1 MAFSDYGNS
10 FQKATPIVINLLIA
24 NVAVFIAQ
32 YIGNGFTAGTFIIDT
47 FALHYYKSEVYQPWQ
62 LITHMFMHG
71 SFLHILLNMYGLYMF
86 GSIIERLWGP
96 KKFLIFYFISGLGA
110 ALAQMAFYA
119 YAFKDAGAAYLSPY
133 EIELYREAMIK
144 ATVVG
149 ASGAIMGLLVAYGY
163 LFPNTEMMIMPIPIP
178 IKAKWLV
185 IGIIALDLFSGF
197 ANRAGDNTAHFAHL
211 GGALTGFL
219 LVLYWNKTNKK
230 TFY

>member
-1 MAFSDYGNS
+1 MSFSDYGNG
-10 FQKATPIVINLLIA
+10 FQKSAPIVTNLIIA

-32 YIGNGFTAGTFIIDT
+32 YIAGGLQPGNFITDT
-47 FALHYYKSEVYQPWQ
+47 FALHYYKADVYKPWQ
-62 LITHMFMHG
+62 LLTHIFMHG
-71 SFLHILLNMYGLYMF
+71 GILHLLLNMYGLYMF

-96 KKFLIFYFISGLGA
+96 KKFLLFYFICGFGA

-119 YAFKDAGAAYLSPY
+119 FVFKDYAPALFNSS
-133 EIELYREAMIK
+133 EVELYKTAFNNNI
-144 ATVVG
+144 AVG

-185 IGIIALDLFSGF
+185 MGIIAIDLFSGF

-219 LVLYWNKTNKK
+219 LVFYWNKTNKQ